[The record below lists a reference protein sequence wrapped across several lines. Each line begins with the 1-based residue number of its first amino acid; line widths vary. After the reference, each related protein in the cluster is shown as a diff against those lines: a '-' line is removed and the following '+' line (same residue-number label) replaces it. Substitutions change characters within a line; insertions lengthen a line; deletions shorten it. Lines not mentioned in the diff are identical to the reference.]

1 MAGAGDFHFLTAA
14 QHLQHGDLVSLR
26 AKRLAGTPKYK
37 PGYQVHRVL
46 LVILLDQP
54 SPADT
59 KQLPLGPHH
68 QAKLTPAQPLLA
80 GYHGS
85 TVTGHLLSNV
95 ARYGQF
101 HRERLGRSN
110 LE

>member
-1 MAGAGDFHFLTAA
+1 MIVPD
-14 QHLQHGDLVSLR
+14 R
-26 AKRLAGTPKYK
+26 
-37 PGYQVHRVL
+37 
-46 LVILLDQP
+46 P

-68 QAKLTPAQPLLA
+68 QALGPHHQAKLTPAQLLLA

-95 ARYGQF
+95 ARYGQL
-101 HRERLGRSN
+101 HRERLWRSN

>member
-1 MAGAGDFHFLTAA
+1 MIVPD
-14 QHLQHGDLVSLR
+14 R
-26 AKRLAGTPKYK
+26 
-37 PGYQVHRVL
+37 
-46 LVILLDQP
+46 P

-68 QAKLTPAQPLLA
+68 QSKLTPAQLLLA

-95 ARYGQF
+95 ARYGQL
-101 HRERLGRSN
+101 HRERLWRSN